1 MKPYEIEGCDVFA
14 LMVKI
19 KDGPIELWS
28 IYSNIKACQD
38 RGEEIV
44 KGFEN
49 AGVEAHYCC
58 RRYIV
63 KSGE

>member
-1 MKPYEIEGCDVFA
+1 MKSYEIEGCDVFA

-38 RGEEIV
+38 RGKKIV
-44 KGFEN
+44 KGFES

-58 RRYIV
+58 HCYTV